1 MSGRIQVA
9 PKAERTLDGITF
21 ASKAEMLRYAELQML
36 QRAGIIEG
44 LERQPRYILQAKA
57 HKMRS
62 IVYVADFRYLERS
75 SGHAVVEDVKGHRTD
90 IYKLK
95 LKLFRERYPD
105 VDFREIT
112 A

>member
-9 PKAERTLDGITF
+9 PKAERTLDGIVF
-21 ASKAEMLRYAELQML
+21 ASKAEMNRYAELRMFE
-36 QRAGIIEG
+36 RAGIISE
-44 LERQPRYILQAKA
+44 LKRQPRFILQVAA

-62 IVYVADFRYLERS
+62 IVYVADFRYLEKS
-75 SGHAVVEDVKGHRTD
+75 SGHVVVEDVKGHRTD

-105 VDFREIT
+105 IDFREIS